1 MGLSHDL
8 VSQFAKI
15 VNKDTKKPSE
25 TTVYGT
31 VVTDGEGNKYVKLDG
46 SDQLTP
52 ITNTS
57 SSVNADERVS
67 VLIKDHSATVTG
79 NLSSPSVR
87 TGDFDD
93 LNDQVTDIKKFD
105 LVLADRVEANEG
117 YIQNLQADKANVGDL
132 TAATARITELETKK
146 ASIEELN
153 AAKAEITDLK
163 TTKIDAEVAN
173 AKYAT
178 IENLTAATGE
188 IDKLQAKN
196 VNIEN
201 ILTSHNASITNLE
214 TNMFDAES
222 GKIKFASID
231 FSNIGMA
238 AVEQLFTKSGIIKDL
253 VAGDTIIT
261 GELVGVTIKGDLI
274 EGNTIKADKLVVK
287 GSDGLFYKLNV
298 DALGET
304 TASSDEKYQ
313 NGLDGSV
320 IVANSITA
328 EKVNVK
334 DLVAFGATIGGFHI
348 TDDSLYSG
356 AKASADNTTR
366 GIFLG
371 DDGQFTVG
379 DQNNFLKF
387 YKDTDGT
394 YKLAISA
401 ASMIFSSSGS
411 SVESVV
417 SDAVS
422 KADTAKATADAAETK
437 AEAAET
443 AAKATF
449 KSVDVEYYLSDYATS
464 LSGGNWQ
471 STAPEWQNGK
481 YIWSRTKVTDQ
492 NNNVSYKPNANGVCI
507 TGNTGSKGDKGDTGA
522 TGPQGEQGEKG
533 ATGVGVSSIL
543 EQYYL
548 STSYTE
554 QTGGSWSSDQPEWS
568 TGKYIWTRSYITW
581 SDNSTSTTDPVLAEA
596 LNGANA
602 KAEDAN
608 TRTDQVRGELKDSI
622 DAAKT
627 EIDERLEGYVDT
639 GTYEDDRTEID
650 KNINDKFD
658 EAANQT
664 QQVQNDVNDRFN
676 DIATYI
682 RFDED
687 GIELGKDGNPRKL
700 RIDHDSIKFTD
711 NEEAVSEWDGE
722 NFHTGNIKVDVLERA
737 QFGNFAFVPRSD
749 GSLAF
754 LKVDNV
760 ISGNLFNNSMWALG
774 ANDKYEFIG
783 TAGIKVSYIE
793 ELSRYLAD
801 INTSHTKK
809 YRLSCFTKNVE
820 LYICEGERTDT
831 VTTVDTEYYMVGDG
845 QHTIGSMANIVEIIV
860 TAAKEYTLLA
870 TKPTDW
876 DSGSTNYY
884 IKDDRY
890 NGFRLL
896 YTGQNRPTWEAN
908 KYYSAEYIDNTEYY
922 LIQNIKLVEVG

>member
-15 VNKDTKKPSE
+15 VNNDTKNSSE

-93 LNDQVTDIKKFD
+93 LNDQVTDIKQFD
-105 LVLADRVEANEG
+105 LVLADRIEANEG

-132 TAATARITELETKK
+132 TAATARITELEANK
-146 ASIEELN
+146 ASIEELK

-178 IENLTAATGE
+178 IGNLTAATGK
-188 IDKLQAKN
+188 IDELQAKN
-196 VNIEN
+196 VDIEN
-201 ILTSHNASITNLE
+201 TLTAHNASIVNLE
-214 TNMFDAES
+214 TNKLDATS
-222 GKIKFASID
+222 ADIRYAQID
-231 FSNIGMA
+231 FANIGMA

-253 VAGDTIIT
+253 VAGDTSIT

-287 GSDGLFYKLNV
+287 GNDGLFYKLNV

-366 GIFLG
+366 GIFFG
-371 DDGQFTVG
+371 DDGQFAVG

-401 ASMIFSSSGS
+401 AYMLFSASGS
-411 SVESVV
+411 NVESVV
-417 SDAVS
+417 NDTVN
-422 KADTAKATADAAETK
+422 KADTAKSTAESAKTK

-464 LSGGNWQ
+464 LSGGSWQ

-492 NNNVSYKPNANGVCI
+492 NNNVSYKPNDNGVCI

-522 TGPQGEQGEKG
+522 TG
-533 ATGVGVSSIL
+533 VGVSSII

-568 TGKYIWTRSYITW
+568 AEKYIWMRSYITW

-602 KAEDAN
+602 KAKDAN
-608 TRTDQVRGELKDSI
+608 TRVDQVSSELKESI
-622 DAAKT
+622 GNDKKN
-627 EIDERLEGYVDT
+627 IDEQLKGYVDT
-639 GTYEDDRTEID
+639 TTYEDDRTEID
-650 KNINDKFD
+650 TNIKDKFD
-658 EAANQT
+658 EVAKQT
-664 QQVQNDVNDRFN
+664 QQVQNNVNDRFN

-682 RFDED
+682 RWDED
-687 GIELGKDGNPRKL
+687 GIELGKDGNSRKL

-711 NEEAVSEWDGE
+711 NEEPVSEWDGE

-737 QFGNFAFVPRSD
+737 QFGNFAFIPRSD

-760 ISGNLFNNSMWALG
+760 ISGNLFDNTMWILDAES
-774 ANDKYEFIG
+774 AYEIVG
-783 TAGIKVSYIE
+783 LSGIRMTSPSNTK
-793 ELSRYLAD
+793 RMLAMVD
-801 INTSHTKK
+801 LDPMKR
-809 YRLSCFTKNVE
+809 YRLKYFSKNIEVRFMDAMQS
-820 LYICEGERTDT
+820 GEYVLTSDGSHI
-831 VTTVDTEYYMVGDG
+831 ESYYMCT
-845 QHTIGSMANIVEIIV
+845 QMNIEL
-860 TAAKEYTLLA
+860 AKIYTLLESE
-870 TKPTDW
+870 PSDW
-876 DSGSTNYY
+876 DDSTSEYY
-884 IKDDRY
+884 EKDDY
-890 NGFRLL
+890 VGGYLRLPS
-896 YTGQNRPTWEAN
+896 YGQRPDWTAN
-908 KYYSAEYIDNTEYY
+908 KYYSAEVNRDCDCY
-922 LIQNIKLVEVG
+922 LIQNIKLVEVGK

>member
-1 MGLSHDL
+1 MGLSHEL
-8 VSQFAKI
+8 LSQFAKI
-15 VNKDTKKPSE
+15 VNNDTKKTSE

-46 SDQLTP
+46 SDQWTP

-57 SSVNADERVS
+57 SSVKADERVS
-67 VLIKDHSATVTG
+67 VLIKDHNATVTG

-87 TGDFDD
+87 TGDFND
-93 LNDQVTDIKKFD
+93 LNDQVTEIIQSD

-117 YIQNLQADKANVGDL
+117 YIKQLDADKASFGDL
-132 TAATARITELETKK
+132 NAATASITELVNKK
-146 ASIEELN
+146 ASIEQLN
-153 AAKAEITDLK
+153 AAKADITDLVA
-163 TTKIDAEVAN
+163 TKIDAEVAN
-173 AKYAT
+173 AKFAT
-178 IENLTAATGE
+178 IENLTAATAD
-188 IDKLQAKN
+188 IDDLKTKN
-196 VNIEN
+196 ATIEGT
-201 ILTSHNASITNLE
+201 LNAHDAAITNLG
-214 TNMFDAES
+214 TTYAN
-222 GKIKFASID
+222 ID

-238 AVEQLFTKSGIIKDL
+238 AVEKLFTKSGIIKDL
-253 VAGDTIIT
+253 VAGNTSIT

-320 IVANSITA
+320 IVAKSIAA
-328 EKVNVK
+328 EKISVF
-334 DLVAFGATIGGFHI
+334 DLKAFGATIGGFHI
-348 TDDSLYSG
+348 TDDSIYSG
-356 AKASADNTTR
+356 AKTSSDNTTR
-366 GIFLG
+366 GIFLS
-371 DDGQFTVG
+371 DDGQFAVG

-401 ASMIFSSSGS
+401 ANMIFSSSGS
-411 SVESVV
+411 SVES
-417 SDAVS
+417 AVNN
-422 KADTAKATADAAETK
+422 AVNK

-464 LSGGNWQ
+464 LSGGSWQ

-481 YIWSRTKVTDQ
+481 YIWSRTKLTDQ
-492 NNNVSYKPNANGVCI
+492 NDIISYTPNANGVCI

-522 TGPQGEQGEKG
+522 TGPQGEQGAQGRQGDQGETG
-533 ATGVGVSSIL
+533 ATGVGVSSIV

-554 QTGGSWSSDQPEWS
+554 QTGGSWSLDQPEWS
-568 TGKYIWTRSYITW
+568 IGKYIWVRSYITW
-581 SDNSTSTTDPVLAEA
+581 SDNSTSTTDPILAEA
-596 LNGANA
+596 INGANA

-608 TRTDQVRGELKDSI
+608 TRTNQVRNELTGSI

-627 EIDERLEGYVDT
+627 EIDDKLKGYV
-639 GTYEDDRTEID
+639 GTETYKNDKTEINS
-650 KNINDKFD
+650 NINDKFD

-664 QQVQNDVNDRFN
+664 QQVQNDANDRFDN
-676 DIATYI
+676 IATYI

-687 GIELGKDGNPRKL
+687 GVELGKNGNSRKL
-700 RIDHDSIKFTD
+700 RIDNDSIKFVD
-711 NEEAVSEWDGE
+711 NDEPVSEWDGE

-749 GSLAF
+749 GSLSF

-760 ISGNLFNNSMWALG
+760 ISGNIFNNSMWTLG
-774 ANDKYEFIG
+774 IFDKYEFIG
-783 TAGIKVSYIE
+783 TAGIKASYIE
-793 ELSRYLAD
+793 DPDRNLAD
-801 INTSHTKK
+801 IYMSHTKK
-809 YRLSCFTKNVE
+809 YRLSCFTKNIE

-831 VTTVDTEYYMVGDG
+831 VVNVNTEYYMVGDG
-845 QHTIGSMANIVEIIV
+845 QHTIDSMTNIAEIIV

-876 DSGSTNYY
+876 DSGSTDYY

-896 YTGQNRPTWEAN
+896 DTGQHRPAWEAN
-908 KYYSAEYIDNTEYY
+908 KYYSAEYIDNAEYY